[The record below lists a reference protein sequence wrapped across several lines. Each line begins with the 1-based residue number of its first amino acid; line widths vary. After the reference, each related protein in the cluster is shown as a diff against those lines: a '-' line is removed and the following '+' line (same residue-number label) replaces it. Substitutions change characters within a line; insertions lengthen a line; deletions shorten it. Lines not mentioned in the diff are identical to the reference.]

1 MIEKVTL
8 HLNEASKLVPAK
20 GMECTTLNP
29 KAMMLYACA
38 DCAGRT
44 TLMILKKERVEPLGF
59 EITVSGEMSTDEVK
73 AETVFLSFHVL
84 YNIQCASGNEQA
96 KASHA
101 ALLAHEKFCG
111 MIQMMRK
118 IAPVTHEIAIV
129 STQPAKA

>member
-20 GMECTTLNP
+20 GMECTELNP

-44 TLMILKKERVEPLGF
+44 TLMILKKERVQPRGL
-59 EITVSGEMSTDEVK
+59 EITVSGEISTDEVK

-84 YNIQCASGNEQA
+84 YNIQCTSGEEQA
-96 KASHA
+96 KASRA
-101 ALLAHEKFCG
+101 AMLAHEKFCG
-111 MIQMMRK
+111 MLQMMRK

-129 STQPAKA
+129 STQPAHT

>member
-8 HLNEASKLVPAK
+8 HLNEASQLVPAK
-20 GMECTTLNP
+20 GMECTKLNP

-44 TLMILKKERVEPLGF
+44 TLMILKKERVQPLGF
-59 EITVSGEMSTDEVK
+59 EITVSGEMSTEEVK
-73 AETVFLSFHVL
+73 AETVFRSFHVL
-84 YNIQCASGNEQA
+84 YNIQCASGDEQA

-101 ALLAHEKFCG
+101 ASLAHEKFCG
-111 MIQMMRK
+111 MLHMIRK

-129 STQPAKA
+129 SAQPEKA